1 MRDFFINMLEKL
13 INVLVIILLI
23 GVLFGTVATLFI
35 PSQNGIPSALVAV
48 GVLIGGL
55 LYVTLMAGFMYLGL
69 GIYQNT
75 RRTAAA
81 MEELAAR

>member
-1 MRDFFINMLEKL
+1 MRDFFINLLEKL
-13 INVLVIILLI
+13 INVLVIVLLI
-23 GVLFGTVATLFI
+23 GVLVGTVATLMV
-35 PSQNGIPSALVAV
+35 PSQSGIPSALVAV

-81 MEELAAR
+81 MEDLASR